1 MLTDK
6 EQEVRVEEGSEHG
19 GAAVRAEV
27 TGGQGQ
33 PHSPAGHGKELGLSK
48 SGVSQGDDDLAPH
61 IAGWRM
67 DWGWGRVGAVR
78 RAG

>member
-33 PHSPAGHGKELGLSK
+33 PHSPASHGKELGLSK
-48 SGVSQGDDDLAPH
+48 SGVSPG
-61 IAGWRM
+61 G
-67 DWGWGRVGAVR
+67 
-78 RAG
+78 